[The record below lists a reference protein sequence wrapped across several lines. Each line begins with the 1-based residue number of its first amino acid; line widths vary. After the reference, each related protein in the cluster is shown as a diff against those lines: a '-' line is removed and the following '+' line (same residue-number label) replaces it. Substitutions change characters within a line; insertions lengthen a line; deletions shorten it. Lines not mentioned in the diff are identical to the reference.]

1 MAEKQRALV
10 VDDDRSWMAIIREIL
25 EDSELVVD
33 SADDLHK
40 ALAMLEKPHRLAVI
54 DLSLNER
61 DHHNQEGLKILQ
73 ELHRRDPRC
82 AALLL
87 TGYATVEL
95 AVNAI
100 KQYGAYDVMRKEV
113 FNRADFRKMVANVL
127 SANPPPMVMAP
138 AKTAME
144 ARNADLKEN
153 EAQHAT
159 ILVVEDDISWQDILT
174 ELLNDSGYAVRTC
187 SSFGE
192 ALGCLRRERYQLAIM
207 DLNLSRHTPG
217 NISGRSR
224 PESLEGYRLLAGM
237 QGAGTPVIILSGLT
251 DPGLI
256 EQAFTQQHVFAF
268 IEKQTFNR
276 RVFIQT
282 IREALEHGNSNPE
295 LEILTVR
302 EREVLELLAKGMT
315 NKEIADTLVITTNTV
330 KRHLKSV
337 FAKLNIHT
345 RSAAVAKIK
354 SEKSIA

>member
-1 MAEKQRALV
+1 MTEKQRALV

-25 EDSELVVD
+25 EDSGLVVD
-33 SADDLHK
+33 SADDLQS
-40 ALAMLEKPHRLAVI
+40 ALGLIARPHRLAVI

-61 DHHNQEGLKILQ
+61 DHHNQEGLHILQ
-73 ELHRRDPRC
+73 ELKNRDPHC

-100 KQYGAYDVMRKEV
+100 KQYGAHDVMRKEV
-113 FNRADFRKMVANVL
+113 FNRSDFRKMVAQVL
-127 SANPPPMVMAP
+127 SAREIQSAAVGIPAP
-138 AKTAME
+138 VGAG
-144 ARNADLKEN
+144 ARETEEEDEKQAS
-153 EAQHAT
+153 
-159 ILVVEDDISWQDILT
+159 ILVVEDDTSWQDILT
-174 ELLNDSGYAVRTC
+174 ELLDDSGFSVRTC

-192 ALGCLRRERYQLAIM
+192 ALGCLRRERYRLAIM
-207 DLNLSRHTPG
+207 DLNLSRQIPG
-217 NISGRSR
+217 NLTGRSR

-256 EQAFTQQHVFAF
+256 EQAFTQEHVFAF
-268 IEKQTFNR
+268 LEKQAFNR
-276 RVFIQT
+276 RIFIQT
-282 IREALEHGNSNPE
+282 VREALERGGINPE
-295 LEILTVR
+295 LEVLTQR

-315 NKEIADTLVITTNTV
+315 NKEIAELLVITTNTV

-337 FAKLNIHT
+337 FVKLNIHT

-354 SEKSIA
+354 GDKA